1 MWRGRRLSVVIPCY
15 NEAEGLRALLPS
27 LPASADEIIVV
38 DNGST
43 DDTAAV
49 AAAAGARVISETRRG
64 YGRAYKT
71 GFRAATGEL
80 IAALDGDGTY
90 HPFAIEYFL
99 DILTEDGLVFIS
111 SRRVPADARRSIA
124 NAARYI
130 GGLLFNW
137 TALITDAL
145 YFRDI
150 LSGMWVFEREALEP
164 LNVVADDFYFSQEIK
179 LEVFRRWG
187 PRAKEIPLHFR
198 FGARHGSSKVN
209 VWRNGMGGLWY
220 FAARR
225 FRKITGSWP
234 RAPFAAW

>member
-1 MWRGRRLSVVIPCY
+1 MWRGRKLSVVIPCY
-15 NEAEGLRALLPS
+15 NEAEGLRILLPS
-27 LPASADEIIVV
+27 LPASVDEIVVV

-43 DDTAAV
+43 DETAAV
-49 AAAAGARVISETRRG
+49 AAAAGARVVSETRRG

-71 GFRAATGEL
+71 GFHAATGEL

-99 DILTEDGLVFIS
+99 DILTEDDLVFIS
-111 SRRVPADARRSIA
+111 SRRVPADAWRSPG

-137 TALITDAL
+137 AALFTDAL
-145 YFRDI
+145 RFRDV
-150 LSGMWVFEREALEP
+150 LSGMWVFERKALEP

-179 LEVFRRWG
+179 LEAFRRWG
-187 PRAKEIPLHFR
+187 RRAREIPLHFY
-198 FGARHGSSKVN
+198 FGARRGTSKVS
-209 VWRNGMGGLWY
+209 VLRNGLGGLTY
-220 FAARR
+220 FAVRR
-225 FRKITGSWP
+225 LRKMTRSWP